1 MKKILVLATAA
12 FLVSGV
18 SFAYNGGDKGKEKGK
33 KSCTKSCPGKQC
45 GKQCGKKTTA
55 KA

>member
-1 MKKILVLATAA
+1 MKKLLMLATAA

-18 SFAYNGGDKGKEKGK
+18 AFAHDHEKGKEKGK
-33 KSCTKSCPGKQC
+33 KSCTKNGKC
-45 GKQCGKKTTA
+45 CEKKTTTTK

>member
-1 MKKILVLATAA
+1 MKKILILATAA

-18 SFAYNGGDKGKEKGK
+18 SFAYNGGDKGKPKAK
-33 KSCTKSCPGKQC
+33 KTCTKNCPGKEC
-45 GKQCGKKTTA
+45 GKKKTTA